1 LIASTYHVTAIYST
15 GYKRTKETA
24 HPVAEVLN
32 LSINEYQLS
41 NPDSLIKAMIESHR
55 GEQVLIVGHSNSTP
69 RLVNTAMGE
78 SRFEQLDESIYDN
91 IFEVKINETGK
102 ASVNR
107 YTYWTQGKE

>member
-1 LIASTYHVTAIYST
+1 M
-15 GYKRTKETA
+15 
-24 HPVAEVLN
+24 AEVLN